1 MPRASPGPYGAW
13 TMWIN
18 VYAVLT
24 PVVLALVLAELIYC
38 WKKKNG
44 YYNFQD
50 SVASMG
56 TAVINQCV
64 NVAVAFAV
72 LPLFE
77 GLARFQWIE
86 WDRSSPVGWVALF
99 LGVDFLFYWFHRFGH
114 ETNVGW
120 AAHSPHHSTEELNY
134 AVALR
139 ASVTQRLFSFLFYWP
154 LVIVGFAPADVLA
167 VVALHL
173 VLQFI
178 PHTRVVPILPNW
190 IESWMNT
197 PSHHRVHHA
206 RNDRYLDKNYG
217 GFLIIWDRL
226 FGTYEPETEPCSYGL
241 TTPIETWDPNRINFR
256 EWGQLWRD
264 AVAAPRFFD
273 KLRLWVMPN
282 GWRPAGLPPIPHADW
297 RHEGV
302 ERKFRSVELPGY
314 RAYLTAQV
322 ITSMPFMLLVSHHAS
337 PIDGAGKVLLTAGLW
352 LGAMAWA
359 GILESKP
366 WAVPL
371 EALRVAL
378 LGVASVALLW
388 AAGGVEPQW
397 LALPSVWM
405 FASLGWLLVIRGA
418 RTLGVGAEVSS

>member
-1 MPRASPGPYGAW
+1 
-13 TMWIN
+13 MWIN

-24 PVVLALVLAELIYC
+24 PVVLALVLAELLYC
-38 WKKKNG
+38 WVKKNG
-44 YYNFQD
+44 FYEFQD
-50 SVASMG
+50 SVASIG

-77 GLARFQWIE
+77 ALQRFSLFE
-86 WDRSSPVGWVALF
+86 LDASTPLGMLALF

-114 ETNVGW
+114 RTNIGW

-154 LVIVGFAPADVLA
+154 LVVAGFAPAEVLA

-178 PHTRVVPILPNW
+178 PHTRVIPILPRW
-190 IESWMNT
+190 IESWLNT

-217 GFLIIWDRL
+217 GFLIIWDRI

-241 TTPIETWDPNRINFR
+241 TAPVRTWDPTVINFR
-256 EWGQLWRD
+256 EWSQLVED
-264 AVAAPRFFD
+264 AVHAPRWRD
-273 KLRLWVMPN
+273 KLRIWIMPT
-282 GWRPAGLPPIPHADW
+282 GWRPPGAAERSYEPWLID
-297 RHEGV
+297 GV
-302 ERKFRSVELPGY
+302 EQKFRSAELPGY
-314 RAYLTAQV
+314 RAYLVFQVVTA
-322 ITSMPFMLLVSHHAS
+322 MPFMLLVSHHGS
-337 PIDGAGKVLLTAGLW
+337 PISGEGKIILSIGLW
-352 LGAMAWA
+352 LGATAWA
-359 GILESKP
+359 GVLESKR

-371 EALRVAL
+371 ELVRAVL
-378 LGVASVALLW
+378 LGASGSVLLVHASVPLFESAL
-388 AAGGVEPQW
+388 PMIW
-397 LALPSVWM
+397 LA
-405 FASLGWLLVIRGA
+405 ASLAWLGSIRTA
-418 RTLGVGAEVSS
+418 KSLPAVEAA